1 MIELEFLDWLR
12 QRLPKSDTSSTDDYQ
27 LQDDAARMHLAG
39 DAIVTSDLLCEG
51 VHFELQQMSGHQIG
65 RKALA
70 VNLSDLAAM
79 AASPTA
85 AVVSL
90 LLSPST
96 DLEWAKDCYEGLL
109 SLADEYGLQIVGG
122 DTNRWTSGIV
132 ISVTA
137 IGQAGAGGILSRSQA
152 QVGDQ
157 IVVTGS
163 LGGSL
168 QGHHFRFTP
177 RVREAIELM
186 EQFTV
191 HSGMDISD
199 GLTLDLSRLCE
210 ASKLGAELWLEQI
223 PISAAARAA
232 SEDSMKTPLEHALGD
247 GEDFELLLTL
257 PADEAERLIKLQP
270 LKIPITS
277 IGQIVA
283 EQGLWNRAADGSRTA
298 IAPCGY
304 IH

>member
-12 QRLPKSDTSSTDDYQ
+12 QRLPKPDSLRTDDYQ
-27 LQDDAARMHLAG
+27 LQDDAARMQLAG

-51 VHFELQQMSGHQIG
+51 VHFDLQQMSGRQIG

-79 AASPTA
+79 AARPTA

-109 SLADEYGLQIVGG
+109 RLSDEYNLQILGG
-122 DTNRWTSGIV
+122 DTNRWSSGVV

-137 IGQAGAGGILSRSQA
+137 IGQAGAGGILNRSGA

-168 QGHHFRFTP
+168 QGHHFRFIP
-177 RVREAIELM
+177 RVQEAIELM
-186 EQFTV
+186 EQFTL
-191 HSGMDISD
+191 HAGMDISD

-210 ASKLGAELWLEQI
+210 ASELGAEIWLDQI
-223 PISAAARAA
+223 PIATAARFA
-232 SEDSMKTPLEHALGD
+232 SENSTQTPLEHALSD

-257 PADEAERLIKLQP
+257 PADEAEQLTKLQP
-270 LKIPITS
+270 LEIPITT
-277 IGQIVA
+277 IGRIVA
-283 EQGLWNRAADGSRTA
+283 EQGLWSRTADGSRA
-298 IAPCGY
+298 VIAPRGY

>member
-1 MIELEFLDWLR
+1 MIEHEFLDWLR
-12 QRLPKSDTSSTDDYQ
+12 QRLPKSDSSSTDDYQ

-51 VHFELQQMSGHQIG
+51 VHFELKQMSAHQIG

-96 DLEWAKDCYEGLL
+96 DLNWAKDCYEGLL
-109 SLADEYGLQIVGG
+109 SLADQYGLQIVGG
-122 DTNRWTSGIV
+122 DTNRWSSGIV

-137 IGQAGAGGILSRSQA
+137 IGQSGTGGILSRSQA

-177 RVREAIELM
+177 RVHEAIELM
-186 EQFTV
+186 EQFTL

-210 ASKLGAELWLEQI
+210 ASKLGAELWLDQI
-223 PISAAARAA
+223 PISAAAQAA
-232 SEDSMKTPLEHALGD
+232 SEHSMKTPLEHALGD

-257 PADEAERLIKLQP
+257 PADEAARLTKLQP
-270 LKIPITS
+270 LEIPITP

-283 EQGLWNRAADGSRTA
+283 EQGLWTRAADGSKTA
-298 IAPCGY
+298 IAPRGY